1 MKKLILL
8 FVLILFSAEFIYGIP
23 AFARKYRMS
32 CQTCHA
38 PFPKLKP
45 YGDEF
50 AGNGFRLSD
59 QEAPRY
65 YINTGDDD
73 LSLIRELPLAV
84 RLEGYTTYNM
94 NNSDKFDF
102 TAPYIL
108 KLLSGGELSN
118 KISYYF
124 YFFFSE
130 RGEVAGIEDAFLMYN
145 DLFGYDLDIY
155 LGQFQVSDPLFK
167 RELRLTLEDY
177 SIYKAKPGYAKAA
190 LTYDR
195 GLMITYGAPSGTDII
210 LEILNGNGIGE
221 ANNLKIFD
229 DDKYKNVLLRISQDV
244 NDNLRLGA
252 FGYYGNDEIED
263 DFGYNFTNE
272 FYSWGTDL
280 TLSYENMWEFN
291 LQYLYRNDKQATYF
305 NNDVE
310 TQGGLAEL
318 IFSPEGDESK
328 WYGVALFN
336 WVDSEWKPLD
346 YKTATIGVGHL
357 LNRNIRL
364 ISECT
369 YNIKDEFAQFSLGI
383 ISAF

>member
-1 MKKLILL
+1 ML
-8 FVLILFSAEFIYGIP
+8 FLFSAEFIYGIP
-23 AFARKYRMS
+23 AFARKYKMS

-65 YINTGDDD
+65 YINTGDDE

-155 LGQFQVSDPLFK
+155 LGQFQISDPLFK

-177 SIYKAKPGYAKAA
+177 LIYKAKPGYAKSA

-195 GLMITYGAPSGTDII
+195 GLMITYGAPTGTDLI
-210 LEILNGNGIGE
+210 LEILNGNGIGG

-229 DDKYKNVLLRISQDV
+229 NDKYKNLFMRISQDI
-244 NDNLRLGA
+244 NNNFRLGA

-263 DFGYNFTNE
+263 DFGQNFKNE

-280 TLSYENMWEFN
+280 TLSIENIWELN
-291 LQYLYRNDKQATYF
+291 LQYLYRNDKQATYY
-305 NNDVE
+305 NNDIA
-310 TQGGLAEL
+310 TQGGMAEL
-318 IFSPEGDESK
+318 IFTPQGDESK
-328 WYGVALFN
+328 WYGVVLFN
-336 WVDSEWKPLD
+336 WVDSEWNALD
-346 YKTATIGVGHL
+346 YQTATLSIGHL
-357 LNRNIRL
+357 LNRNVRL
-364 ISECT
+364 IGEYT

>member
-8 FVLILFSAEFIYGIP
+8 FALIIFSAEFIYGIP

-272 FYSWGTDL
+272 FYSWGADF
-280 TLSYENMWEFN
+280 TLSYEQIWELN
-291 LQYLYRNDKQATYF
+291 VQYLYRNDKQATYF
-305 NNDVE
+305 NNDIE
-310 TQGGLAEL
+310 TQGGMAEL
-318 IFSPEGDESK
+318 IFSPLGDESK

-336 WVDSEWKPLD
+336 WVDSEWNPLD
-346 YKTATIGVGHL
+346 YKTATLSIGHL

-364 ISECT
+364 IGECT
-369 YNIKDEFAQFSLGI
+369 YNIKNEFAQFSLGI

>member
-1 MKKLILL
+1 MKRLL
-8 FVLILFSAEFIYGIP
+8 FLFLLLLFSAEFMYGIP

-50 AGNGFRLSD
+50 AGNGFRLSEE
-59 QEAPRY
+59 EAPRY
-65 YINTGDDD
+65 YVNTGDND
-73 LSLIRELPLAV
+73 LFLIRELPFAI

-130 RGEVAGIEDAFLMYN
+130 RGEIAGIEDAFLMYN
-145 DLFGYDLDIY
+145 DLFGYNLDIY
-155 LGQFQVSDPLFK
+155 LGQFQISDPLFK

-177 SIYKAKPGYAKAA
+177 TIYKAKPAYARSA

-195 GLMITYGAPSGTDII
+195 GLMITYGAPTGTDII

-229 DDKYKNVLLRISQDV
+229 DDKYKNFFMRISQDI
-244 NDNLRLGA
+244 NNSFRLGA

-272 FYSWGTDL
+272 FYSFGTDFTL
-280 TLSYENMWEFN
+280 TFENQLELNF
-291 LQYLYRNDKQATYF
+291 QYLYRNDKQATYF
-305 NNDVE
+305 NRDIA
-310 TQGGLAEL
+310 TKGGMAEL
-318 IFSPEGDESK
+318 IYSPNGDESK
-328 WYGVALFN
+328 WYSVALFN
-336 WVDSEWKPLD
+336 WVDSEWNALD
-346 YKTATIGVGHL
+346 YKTATLSIGHL
-357 LNRNIRL
+357 LNRNVRVIG
-364 ISECT
+364 ECT

>member
-1 MKKLILL
+1 MKRLILL
-8 FVLILFSAEFIYGIP
+8 FALILFSAEFIYGIP

-65 YINTGDDD
+65 YINTGDDE
-73 LSLIRELPLAV
+73 LSLIRDLPLAV

-108 KLLSGGELSN
+108 KLLSGGELSD

-272 FYSWGTDL
+272 FYSWGADF
-280 TLSYENMWEFN
+280 TLSYEQIWELN
-291 LQYLYRNDKQATYF
+291 VQYLYRNDKQATYF
-305 NNDVE
+305 NNDIE
-310 TQGGLAEL
+310 TQGGMAEL
-318 IFSPEGDESK
+318 IFSPRGDESK

-336 WVDSEWKPLD
+336 WIDSEWNPLD
-346 YKTATIGVGHL
+346 YKTVTLSIGHL

-364 ISECT
+364 IGECT
-369 YNIKDEFAQFSLGI
+369 YNIKNEFAQFSLGI

>member
-1 MKKLILL
+1 MKRLILL
-8 FVLILFSAEFIYGIP
+8 FALILFSAEFIYGIP

-65 YINTGDDD
+65 YINTGDDE
-73 LSLIRELPLAV
+73 LSLIRDLPLAV

-108 KLLSGGELSN
+108 KLLSGGELSD

-177 SIYKAKPGYAKAA
+177 SIYKAKPGYARAA

-195 GLMITYGAPSGTDII
+195 GIMITYGAPTGTDII

-229 DDKYKNVLLRISQDV
+229 DDKYKNLFLRISQDV
-244 NDNLRLGA
+244 NDNFRIGA

-280 TLSYENMWEFN
+280 TLSYENIWEFN

-336 WVDSEWKPLD
+336 WVDSEWIPLD

-364 ISECT
+364 IGECT

>member
-272 FYSWGTDL
+272 FYSWGADF
-280 TLSYENMWEFN
+280 TLSYEQIWELN
-291 LQYLYRNDKQATYF
+291 VQYLYRNDKQATYF
-305 NNDVE
+305 NNDIE
-310 TQGGLAEL
+310 TQGGMAEL
-318 IFSPEGDESK
+318 IFSPRGDESK

-336 WVDSEWKPLD
+336 WIDSEWNPLD
-346 YKTATIGVGHL
+346 YKTVTLSIGHL

-364 ISECT
+364 IGECT
-369 YNIKDEFAQFSLGI
+369 YNIKNEFAQFSLGI